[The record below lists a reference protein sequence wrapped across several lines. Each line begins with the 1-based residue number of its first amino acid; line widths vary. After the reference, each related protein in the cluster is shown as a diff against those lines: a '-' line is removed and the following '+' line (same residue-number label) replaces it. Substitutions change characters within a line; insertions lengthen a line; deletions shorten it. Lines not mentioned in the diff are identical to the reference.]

1 MRITERQFD
10 DMVVLDLHGPLAGPK
25 AAGMLESAV
34 RRHGLGSGVR
44 GIVADFSGVP
54 SVDLAG
60 LAALVDAHLAQR
72 EAGGSFKLA
81 SVTTR
86 IHDLVVITRLLTV
99 FDTYDS
105 VEEAVGGAIPA
116 YAGVKPPRLPLL
128 SLGTINR
135 VFRRA

>member
-1 MRITERQFD
+1 MRITERPFD
-10 DMVVLDLHGPLAGPK
+10 DVIVLDLHGPIAGPK
-25 AAGMLESAV
+25 AAGMLEAAV
-34 RRHGLGSGVR
+34 RRHCRSGVR
-44 GIVADFSGVP
+44 SVVADLSSVP

-60 LAALVDAHLAQR
+60 LGALVDAHLALR
-72 EAGGSFKLA
+72 EAGGCFKLA
-81 SVTTR
+81 SVTKR

-116 YAGVKPPRLPLL
+116 YAGVKSQRLSLL